1 LKTDKIIVTVTNDLT
16 HDQRVRKVCAS
27 LQKLGYTPHL
37 VGRKLKSS
45 AAISRDYPTTRFR
58 LVFTKGALFYAEY
71 NLRLFLFLLV
81 KNYKYIH
88 ANDLDTLLA
97 SFLASKLRSKKIVYD
112 SHEYFTEVPELQ
124 NNPIAKRTWECIENW
139 IFPKLKNV
147 ITVNESISNLYKE
160 KYCVSVNIMRNIP
173 DVRPVTMIY
182 KDRNMLGLPED
193 KKILM
198 IQGTGINV
206 DRGNEEVVAAMQ
218 HLEDFFLL
226 IIGSGDVLPALKNQ
240 VKTLGIEDRVMFKD
254 KMPYGELYH
263 YTAQA
268 DAGLS
273 VDKDTNI
280 NYKFSLPNKIFD
292 FIHAHVPCI
301 VSDLV
306 EVKRV
311 ITDYEV
317 GTILSSHE
325 PKQMAE
331 EIKNFFN
338 GESPKIRLKENLSKA
353 ASELTWENEA
363 KVLEQIY
370 SDF

>member
-1 LKTDKIIVTVTNDLT
+1 
-16 HDQRVRKVCAS
+16 
-27 LQKLGYTPHL
+27 
-37 VGRKLKSS
+37 
-45 AAISRDYPTTRFR
+45 
-58 LVFTKGALFYAEY
+58 
-71 NLRLFLFLLV
+71 
-81 KNYKYIH
+81 
-88 ANDLDTLLA
+88 
-97 SFLASKLRSKKIVYD
+97 
-112 SHEYFTEVPELQ
+112 
-124 NNPIAKRTWECIENW
+124 
-139 IFPKLKNV
+139 
-147 ITVNESISNLYKE
+147 
-160 KYCVSVNIMRNIP
+160 M
-173 DVRPVTMIY
+173 
-182 KDRNMLGLPED
+182 
-193 KKILM
+193 
-198 IQGTGINV
+198 